1 MLEQCNEYLIKN
13 SEILR
18 NDCEI
23 AMDVFD
29 VLSHPK
35 IIEEKFFGFSATSSC
50 ISVLA
55 IAISSMAL
63 KVCTCIH
70 NFDIFSGIFGYK
82 SEDLYP
88 KNGGGG
94 GNSKILSFLG
104 LSF

>member
-1 MLEQCNEYLIKN
+1 MLEQCNEYLSKN
-13 SEILR
+13 SEILM

-63 KVCTCIH
+63 KVCTMYMH
-70 NFDIFSGIFGYK
+70 S
-82 SEDLYP
+82 
-88 KNGGGG
+88 
-94 GNSKILSFLG
+94 
-104 LSF
+104 